1 MKNDIILAKQVV
13 IRTVNDIAYTY
24 NHTTGKALVFNAAGS
39 FILSRLSQQLEIDK
53 IVNDFATHFGVSATD
68 AKESFAKFLNILKE
82 NFILER
88 DSEGCKLD
96 RKNELKEP
104 NHAFL
109 KFTIDNLI
117 PLAGHFELTYKCNF
131 NCIHCYNVK
140 GKYDDLSFIEIKN
153 ILTDLSKAG
162 TLFLTFSGGE
172 IFMRK
177 DWLNVLSYAK
187 DLGFSVTVLSNGS
200 LIERNMINDLKMLN
214 LSNLQISFL
223 ASNKEKFSTIT
234 GSDSF
239 ERVKTNIRVLRDGD
253 INVSIGVSVM
263 ECNFEDIDEIRSFGE
278 SNDVPVKIGY
288 FIVPKNNGD
297 LSPLKYRLSSSKLRQ
312 LLVKSDNGNSIEK
325 TIGLLGD
332 HICSA
337 GLNQYLI
344 TPEGEVHPCIQI
356 PMRCGSL
363 REASFHHLWQTSPV
377 LAFIRSMK
385 VEDLKVCGSC
395 AMYNYCDRCI
405 GVAYL
410 ETGNILDVSPYNCAI
425 AKFNYE
431 RRKE

>member
-1 MKNDIILAKQVV
+1 MKNNIILAKKVV
-13 IRTVNDIAYTY
+13 IRTVNGIAYTY
-24 NHTTGKALVFNAAGS
+24 DHTTGKALVFNAPGS
-39 FILSRLSQQLEIDK
+39 FILSRLSQLIEIDK
-53 IVNDFATHFGVSATD
+53 IVNDFATHFGISATE
-68 AKESFAKFLNILKE
+68 AKESIAKFFEILKK
-82 NFILER
+82 NFILEL
-88 DSEGCKLD
+88 DSESCKLD
-96 RKNELKEP
+96 HKNELKES

-117 PLAGHFELTYKCNF
+117 PLSGHFELTYKCNF

-140 GKYDDLSFIEIKN
+140 GKYDELSFIEIEN
-153 ILTDLSKAG
+153 ILTDLSRAG

-172 IFMRK
+172 IFVRQ
-177 DWLNVLSYAK
+177 DWLNILSCAK
-187 DLGFSVTVLSNGS
+187 DLGFLITVLSNGS
-200 LIERNMINDLKMLN
+200 LIERNMINDLKRLN
-214 LSNLQISFL
+214 LSNLQVSFL
-223 ASNKEKFSTIT
+223 AVNKEKFSTIT
-234 GSDSF
+234 GSNSF
-239 ERVKTNIRVLRDGD
+239 ERVKTNIRLLRDSD
-253 INVSIGVSVM
+253 INVSIGVTGM

-278 SNDVPVKIGY
+278 SNDVSVKIGY

-312 LLVKSDNGNSIEK
+312 LLEKSDNGNSLEK
-325 TIGLLGD
+325 TISLFGD

-363 REASFHHLWQTSPV
+363 REASFQHIWQTSTE

-385 VEDLKVCGSC
+385 VEDLKVCSSC
-395 AMYNYCDRCI
+395 AMYNFCDRCI

-431 RRKE
+431 RRKK